1 MCCSYIGSVN
11 KCVIMAKSLNL
22 FGTKFP
28 HLENEDNNNDLAEGI
43 TSMCVQCPACLLYSV
58 TASN

>member
-11 KCVIMAKSLNL
+11 KCVIMSKSLNL

-28 HLENEDNNNDLAEGI
+28 HLENEDNYVL
-43 TSMCVQCPACLLYSV
+43 
-58 TASN
+58 